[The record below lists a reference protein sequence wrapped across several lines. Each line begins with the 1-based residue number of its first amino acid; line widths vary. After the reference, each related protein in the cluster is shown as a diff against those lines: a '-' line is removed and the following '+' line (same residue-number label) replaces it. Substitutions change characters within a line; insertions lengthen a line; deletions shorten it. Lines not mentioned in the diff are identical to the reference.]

1 MKSNISILIDRERG
15 LYHYYKSKPDLL
27 SKCKAEVHKKQLEEL
42 KRKSVIKSYNEKVK
56 RFVEQYPQYKE
67 TLKGV

>member
-1 MKSNISILIDRERG
+1 MKSPLSIQIDRERG

-27 SKCKAEVHKKQLEEL
+27 SKCKAEVHKAKLEEL
-42 KRKSVIKSYNEKVK
+42 KKKSAIKSYQEKVN
-56 RFVEQYPQYKE
+56 RFIEQYPHYKE

>member
-27 SKCKAEVHKKQLEEL
+27 SKCKAEVHKKQLEDL
-42 KRKSVIKSYNEKVK
+42 KRKSAIESYNAKVQ
-56 RFVEQYPQYKE
+56 RFLNQYPQYKE
-67 TLKGV
+67 EFKNE